1 MNDSQNAGNEK
12 NNNIHGLFVVLV
24 VLIVVAVFIQGI
36 YIHRLMKQVKL
47 LSDKQAQAE
56 FVENT
61 KPPVFV
67 NQKIKTDSFVTKTS
81 PGNKN

>member
-1 MNDSQNAGNEK
+1 MNDSRNAGNEK

-47 LSDKQAQAE
+47 LSDKQAQ
-56 FVENT
+56 VELIEMT
-61 KPPVFV
+61 KPPVLV
-67 NQKIKTDSFVTKTS
+67 KQKIEIDSSIKKAS
-81 PGNKN
+81 SSNKN